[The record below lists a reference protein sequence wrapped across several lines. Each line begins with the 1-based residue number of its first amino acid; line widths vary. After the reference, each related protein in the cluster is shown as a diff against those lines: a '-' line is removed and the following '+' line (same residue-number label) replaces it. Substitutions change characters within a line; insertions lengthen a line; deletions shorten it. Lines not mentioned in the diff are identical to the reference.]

1 MKTPVAFTR
10 KSPVAVRIPAFVTVP
25 ESMLIFFAN
34 ISFSAPFVNLA
45 DSILISAFDESIF
58 PSFVKTP
65 VAFTSTP
72 TAKIFP
78 AFVKLITGFTS
89 NLPVVTVI
97 CELFAKLF
105 FTFALKFPE
114 VTSIVPLFS
123 KSVVAFTS
131 NSEAIIIPLFS
142 KSVAVVTTSFPVNM
156 FSEFSPKRIFASVV
170 SSSPFCASISP
181 EFVIDVAV
189 IDKSPVELRFPVLSK
204 VETSKRIVPAEIS
217 FSTVQFWDFMFNS
230 LPTSTLP

>member
-1 MKTPVAFTR
+1 MD
-10 KSPVAVRIPAFVTVP
+10 
-25 ESMLIFFAN
+25 IFFSALIVPARITVGEFID
-34 ISFSAPFVNLA
+34 ISL
-45 DSILISAFDESIF
+45 ESIV

-89 NLPVVTVI
+89 NLPAVTVI

-123 KSVVAFTS
+123 KSV
-131 NSEAIIIPLFS
+131 
-142 KSVAVVTTSFPVNM
+142 
-156 FSEFSPKRIFASVV
+156 
-170 SSSPFCASISP
+170 
-181 EFVIDVAV
+181 FVI
-189 IDKSPVELRFPVLSK
+189 
-204 VETSKRIVPAEIS
+204 
-217 FSTVQFWDFMFNS
+217 
-230 LPTSTLP
+230 LPPYFFV